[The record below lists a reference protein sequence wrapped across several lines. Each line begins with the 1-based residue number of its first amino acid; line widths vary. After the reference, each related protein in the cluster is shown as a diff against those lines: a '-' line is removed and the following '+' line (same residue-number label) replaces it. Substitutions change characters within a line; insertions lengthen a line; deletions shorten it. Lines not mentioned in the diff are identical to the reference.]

1 MVRLLTPDGW
11 VQGARGVHWPVLY
24 LLHGCCDNYTSWTRE
39 TDVANIPALRHV
51 LVVMPEAGV
60 AGWYTN
66 FWNDGAGGPPE
77 WETFHLHELLQ
88 ILQRGYGAGPKRV
101 IAGLSMGGFGALSYA
116 ARNPGMFRA
125 AASFSGVVH
134 PLMDASFW
142 LDGFFGMGGQDPDSV
157 FGDPVAQQDVWKA
170 HDPYYL
176 ANKLRHTRLFIASG
190 NGQAGGPFNT
200 EPDSLEALIFQENV
214 ALQDRLNA
222 LNVPATYYFYGP
234 GNHNWPYWQR
244 DLHQALPLLLRAL
257 HTGRGQP
264 PQTSRLGERRL
275 AGSRR

>member
-1 MVRLLTPDGW
+1 
-11 VQGARGVHWPVLY
+11 
-24 LLHGCCDNYTSWTRE
+24 
-39 TDVANIPALRHV
+39 
-51 LVVMPEAGV
+51 
-60 AGWYTN
+60 
-66 FWNDGAGGPPE
+66 
-77 WETFHLHELLQ
+77 
-88 ILQRGYGAGPKRV
+88 
-101 IAGLSMGGFGALSYA
+101 MGGFGALSYA

-142 LDGFFGMGGQDPDSV
+142 LGFFAIGGQDPYSV
-157 FGDPVAQQDVWKA
+157 FGDPVAQRDIWEA

-176 ANKLRHTRLFIASG
+176 AQHLNHTALFIASG

-200 EPDSLEALIFQENV
+200 QSDSLEALIYQENV

-222 LNVPATYYFYGP
+222 LDISATYYFYGP

-257 HTGRGQP
+257 DTGRGQA
-264 PQTSRLGERRL
+264 QSQLARRSRLGERRL
-275 AGSRR
+275 VGSRR